1 MYFLVIFVFRENIML
16 FGTRQLLL
24 FKFIISLSEFSN
36 TWTPPSRNNDETSL
50 TLICVVKISFFRMY
64 NIKSSKKSSTNLF
77 LIGEKIKS
85 DVKNCYFSSIFV
97 LSFNTFF
104 QKIEKKKL
112 FQTSC
117 QFYCQFFHI
126 KFSLDLVKWFFFI
139 VFHRKIW

>member
-24 FKFIISLSEFSN
+24 FKFIISLSDFSN

-50 TLICVVKISFFRMY
+50 TLICVVKISFFSHVQY
-64 NIKSSKKSSTNLF
+64 KVIKKIIYKSVLDRRKDKVRCEKLLF
-77 LIGEKIKS
+77 LFNICFVIQHI
-85 DVKNCYFSSIFV
+85 FS
-97 LSFNTFF
+97 
-104 QKIEKKKL
+104 KKL